1 MSSHNGESEAGSG
14 LIWFISLLALVS
26 LLSGILVSASHEYL
40 FARKVTDYAEEFALA
55 VKTKMNLDSSLGIA
69 DTGRSIFLSTA
80 TQYSF
85 TNLRVRSIDLQSGQ
99 TVHVVICATWTA
111 PFSMVAGSKDICEQ
125 AFAR

>member
-1 MSSHNGESEAGSG
+1 MSSHSGESEAGSG

-26 LLSGILVSASHEYL
+26 LLSGTLVSASHEYL

-55 VKTKMNLDSSLGIA
+55 VKTKMNLDSSLAIS
-69 DTGRSIFLSTA
+69 DTGRSIFLATA
-80 TQYSF
+80 PQYNF
-85 TNLRVRSIDLQSGQ
+85 TDLRVRSIDLQSGQ

-111 PFSMVAGSKDICEQ
+111 PFSMVAGSQDICEQ